1 MKKFIFVPL
10 LVLLTSTNPVH
21 ARINPDEV
29 YTPESF
35 TDAKENVEV
44 SEHLIICSFKWL
56 REHVEEMR
64 RITSRIQDLE
74 SPSYPYPFDT
84 KKEIASLTR
93 RKNYLKDDVQGLFRE
108 SIILSQ
114 SGDTYFNRL
123 MRYADLETDV
133 FPMPSIN

>member
-10 LVLLTSTNPVH
+10 LVLLTSTNSVH

-44 SEHLIICSFKWL
+44 SEHLIIRSFKWL

-74 SPSYPYPFDT
+74 SPSYYFDT
-84 KKEIASLTR
+84 KEEIAFLTR

-123 MRYADLETDV
+123 MRYADLKTDV